1 MDLRN
6 CSKCGRV
13 FAYVGNEICSR
24 CATSDIDDF
33 KKVKEYLY
41 DNPGATIVEV
51 SEETG
56 VDEKKILRYLR
67 ESRIEIREADNL
79 LLDCERCGKPIQ
91 SGRFCDRC
99 VTEMHKEFTAAVA
112 PSNSKEEPKV
122 KDPGKRDTKMYI
134 ADIRKK
140 YK

>member
-6 CSKCGRV
+6 CTKCGRV
-13 FAYVGNEICSR
+13 FAYNGIEICSR
-24 CATSDIDDF
+24 CANNDVDDF

-56 VDEKKILRYLR
+56 VEEKKILRYLR
-67 ESRIEIREADNL
+67 ESRIEIREDDNM
-79 LLDCERCGKPIQ
+79 LLDCERCGKPIK
-91 SGRFCDRC
+91 SGRFCDMC
-99 VTEMHKEFTAAVA
+99 VVSMQKEFSSVLK
-112 PSNSKEEPKV
+112 PNKDEQKKI
-122 KDPGKRDTKMYI
+122 KDPGKSDTKMYI

>member
-13 FAYVGNEICSR
+13 FAYNGNEICSR
-24 CATSDIDDF
+24 CASSDTEDF

-67 ESRIEIREADNL
+67 ESRIEIRESDNL
-79 LLDCERCGKPIQ
+79 LLDCQRCGAPIR
-91 SGRFCDRC
+91 SGRFCDPC
-99 VTEMHKEFTAAVA
+99 VISMQKEFSSAIKPKDEA
-112 PSNSKEEPKV
+112 SKV
-122 KDPGKRDTKMYI
+122 KDPGKSDTRMYI

-140 YK
+140 SK